1 MKKYRQSRIKMKLYS
16 FSHSSASFRVR
27 AALELKGISYETI
40 AIDLRKDDHLDT
52 KYLELNPQGRVPFLI
67 DGDFGL
73 SQSFAIMEYLEEKHP
88 NPSILPID
96 IEARAKARAFANIIG
111 ADIFPLQNLGVR
123 RKLNKD
129 FNQSEAEQSA
139 WCAFWID
146 QGFEVLEKMLEEARP
161 KTKYLFADYP
171 TIADICL
178 VPQMNNALRFGNDLT
193 KFPNLCE
200 FDKIARNHNAFIKS
214 APENQK

>member
-1 MKKYRQSRIKMKLYS
+1 MIKLYS

-40 AIDLRKDDHLDT
+40 AIDLRKDDHLDER
-52 KYLELNPQGRVPFLI
+52 YLKLNPQGRVPFLI

-96 IEARAKARAFANIIG
+96 IEARANARAFANIIG

-146 QGFEVLEKMLEEARP
+146 QGFEVLEKMLEETRP

-193 KFPNLCE
+193 KFPKLCE
-200 FDKIARNHNAFIKS
+200 FDKTARTHTAFIKS